1 MRYVVNSSNHVVAV
15 SFGADMV
22 FADCVCTEYTGSVPS
37 GWNSLQEWYADE
49 GEKLWR
55 WKVVSGNL
63 TLDSSAVAPEE
74 GRWGVPDLQTKTVTP
89 KAKTQYV
96 VSDEDFDGLALVKV
110 MGDADLV
117 PENIK
122 SGVNIFGVDGSFAG
136 NGGKFVQLTTTGE
149 SAFRFLVLD
158 GLGREDNAAP
168 KGIIGFCAHNSFG
181 IQSFSIL
188 KTSTNDYETHAYLNG
203 QLWVDTGTAVACLN
217 GDICI
222 SMNIGDFPAGVYTI
236 TAMAYWE

>member
-55 WKVVSGNL
+55 WKIVSGNL

-89 KAKTQYV
+89 KATTQDV
-96 VSDEDFDGLALVKV
+96 VPDEDFDGLALVKV

-117 PENIK
+117 PDNIK
-122 SGVNIFGVDGSFAG
+122 SGVNIFGVTGKHSGYKYVESTISNGFAATTRTFLGAGSDDNTPPKRIFGCYVNGAGGTPHYVQAFYLVRTSGGWGGYWHFGGTYLLSTDDIVTCSGGHIMISTPVSGFADGTY
-136 NGGKFVQLTTTGE
+136 VLT
-149 SAFRFLVLD
+149 A
-158 GLGREDNAAP
+158 
-168 KGIIGFCAHNSFG
+168 
-181 IQSFSIL
+181 
-188 KTSTNDYETHAYLNG
+188 
-203 QLWVDTGTAVACLN
+203 LW
-217 GDICI
+217 
-222 SMNIGDFPAGVYTI
+222 
-236 TAMAYWE
+236 E